1 MSFEYSEDN
10 LIENATQDVLQD
22 LGWDVKYAW
31 TKETFGENGLLGREN
46 KSEVILRRYVLQAL
60 EKLNPGLP
68 FTAYEQAIEQLV
80 IATADKTF
88 AGNNQEK
95 YQLLKDGALVSYTN
109 ADGELEKDIFQF
121 VLILL
126 LLECAL

>member
-31 TKETFGENGLLGREN
+31 TRETFGENGLLGREN

-60 EKLNPGLP
+60 EKFNPGLP
-68 FTAYEQAIEQLV
+68 YTAYEQAIEQLV
-80 IATADKTF
+80 IANADKTL
-88 AGNNQEK
+88 ARNNQEK
-95 YQLLKDGALVSYTN
+95 YQYKEHHSA
-109 ADGELEKDIFQF
+109 K
-121 VLILL
+121 
-126 LLECAL
+126 